1 MVGGVRMLLLKP
13 AAHTLLFFALASV
26 SVWAQQPTEI
36 NPTASTRTVALQSVV
51 PSMNEEA
58 ADADSQPA
66 SVFQTTVRNFFNQ
79 EKFTQL
85 EEIADA
91 ARSQKSR
98 FQGGAWKIHSFY
110 GAMQSPGSLT
120 ATDAAW
126 NAHMERLQRWID
138 FRPESSTPR
147 VALAVSYLRFAWKA
161 RGNGTGDKVTAEAWK
176 LFGERV
182 RKAQDI
188 LEQARSIST
197 KDPQWYQTMQ
207 TVALAQGW
215 DHKQAEQLLEE
226 ASTVEPGYYYYYDA
240 YANYLLPKWY
250 GKPGDSETFVKSIA
264 DRVGGDEGALIYF
277 QVVLSLNCCK
287 ARAQAPEIAWDRV
300 KQGFA
305 SLEQLD
311 GSTSYERNALA
322 FMAVRQGDREFAQ
335 QLFER
340 IGNNWND
347 RVWGS
352 KDKFESS
359 KASLSPIANGTSS
372 GGHQLN

>member
-1 MVGGVRMLLLKP
+1 VVGSARMLLLKP
-13 AAHTLLFFALASV
+13 ATYTLLFYALASV
-26 SVWAQQPTEI
+26 SVFAQQPTEI
-36 NPTASTRTVALQSVV
+36 NPTASTRTGAFQSAI
-51 PSMNEEA
+51 PSMNEET

-66 SVFQTTVRNFFNQ
+66 SVFQTTVRNFLN
-79 EKFTQL
+79 EGKFGEL

-98 FQGGAWKIHSFY
+98 FRGGAWKIHSFY
-110 GAMQSPGSLT
+110 GAIQSPGSLT

-126 NAHMERLQRWID
+126 NAHIERLQRWIA

-147 VALAVSYLRFAWKA
+147 VALAISYLRFAWKA
-161 RGNGTGDKVTAEAWK
+161 RGNGTGDKVTADAWK
-176 LFGERV
+176 LFSERV
-182 RKAQDI
+182 RKAQDV
-188 LEQARSIST
+188 LEQAKSIST

-215 DHKQAEQLLEE
+215 SHKQAEQLLEE
-226 ASTVEPGYYYYYDA
+226 ADAVEPGYYYFYDA

-250 GKPGDSETFVKSIA
+250 GKPGASEAFVKSIA
-264 DRVGGDEGALIYF
+264 DRVGGDEGELIYF
-277 QVVLSLNCCK
+277 QVALSLNCCK

-305 SLEQLD
+305 SLEQLY

-322 FMAVRQGDREFAQ
+322 FMAVRQGDKEFAQ

-340 IGNNWND
+340 IGDNWND

-359 KASLSPIANGTSS
+359 KASLSPNGTSS